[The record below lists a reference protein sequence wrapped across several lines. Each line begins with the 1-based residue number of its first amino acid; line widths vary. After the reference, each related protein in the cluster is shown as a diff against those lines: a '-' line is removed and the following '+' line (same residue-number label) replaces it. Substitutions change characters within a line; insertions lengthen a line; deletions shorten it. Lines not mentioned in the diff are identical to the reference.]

1 MYAGLNNASL
11 RRTKRLSSRIWD
23 AVFFFVVLKVNDSA
37 PTIFT
42 EYSEILVILVKTQS
56 SIFIMKRSTALNRI
70 DEGQHIGKGGKASS
84 PAAVGASCRK

>member
-1 MYAGLNNASL
+1 MRPYGEQKDCLPKMGSSL
-11 RRTKRLSSRIWD
+11 
-23 AVFFFVVLKVNDSA
+23 FFVVLQVKASA
-37 PTIFT
+37 PAIFT
-42 EYSEILVILVKTQS
+42 EYSEIFVILVKTQS

>member
-1 MYAGLNNASL
+1 MYAGLNNAAIQ
-11 RRTKRLSSRIWD
+11 RTKDCLPKFGSSL
-23 AVFFFVVLKVNDSA
+23 FFVVLKVNDSA
-37 PTIFT
+37 PAIFT